1 MRKELE
7 KFIPNP
13 SQRSAKW
20 VNSANSNNNNLEANG
35 SVDQNLC
42 SAEYIANSV
51 YQNEINFD
59 QAFHKIQA
67 NDIIIE
73 IGPNA
78 MLPDILEDSDGKKF
92 HVTSLFCKDDRNTFN
107 NFFSKLAKIY
117 MKGFDLDLMKLY
129 PPISFP
135 VSRGTP
141 SISSKIKWNHYKD
154 WYVCQEADLTE
165 SQSGEN
171 EYMIQTKDPK
181 YESITGHVIDGK

>member
-1 MRKELE
+1 ME

-20 VNSANSNNNNLEANG
+20 INSAISNNNNLEAEESFN
-35 SVDQNLC
+35 QNLC
-42 SAEYIANSV
+42 SAEYIANAV

-59 QAFHKIQA
+59 QALHKILA

-73 IGPNA
+73 IAPNA
-78 MLPDILEDSDGKKF
+78 MLPDILENSDGKEF
-92 HVTSLFCKDDRNTFN
+92 HVTSLFCKDDGNTIN
-107 NFFSKLAKIY
+107 NFFSNLGKIY
-117 MKGFDLDLMKLY
+117 MKGFDLDLINLY

-154 WYVCQEADLTE
+154 WYICREEDLSE
-165 SQSGEN
+165 SQSGEK